1 MNGLNFFHNSIY
13 MAKIINFYEQKKVK
27 KYLKKADNPSWEL
40 TNIDLNSRILI
51 VGSSGSGKT
60 NCLLQYIYNSPDTFQ
75 KIIIVNKGIEEPLYE
90 FLKNEKELKGKVLFY
105 TLANLPSMEELKGKM
120 EDPDDQ
126 YLVVFDDLVNDI
138 AKDTKIKNYYI
149 AGRKC
154 NMTMV
159 FLSQSYFKVDKVIRG
174 QLNYLILL
182 KLSSNKDL
190 KLVLSDYSLG
200 VEKEELI
207 EIWKDATKEKFSFL
221 KIDINTGDP
230 NKKFS
235 KGFLDY
241 YELGEVEESDEE

>member
-1 MNGLNFFHNSIY
+1 MS
-13 MAKIINFYEQKKVK
+13 KIINFYEQKKVK
-27 KYLKKADNPSWEL
+27 KYLKKADNPSWEF

-60 NCLLQYIYNSPDTFQ
+60 NNCLQYIYNSPNTFQ
-75 KIIIVNKGIEEPLYE
+75 KIVIVNKGIEEPLYE
-90 FLKNEKELKGKVLFY
+90 FLKNEKELKGKILFY
-105 TLANLPSMEELKGKM
+105 NLANLPSMEELKATM
-120 EDPDDQ
+120 EEPEDQ

-138 AKDTKIKNYYI
+138 ARDTKIKNYYI
-149 AGRKC
+149 AGRKM
-154 NMTMV
+154 NMTMI

-174 QLNYLILL
+174 QLNYLLLL

-200 VEKEELI
+200 VEKEELV

-241 YELGEVEESDEE
+241 YELGESESSDEE